1 MEEEQMISRVV
12 WWGGEDGTGEPKG
25 REEGEKK
32 NEAKENIGQRGSV
45 PQACNLG
52 FYFCYA
58 QYAWGP
64 KW

>member
-12 WWGGEDGTGEPKG
+12 GGG
-25 REEGEKK
+25 RWDWRAQGKRRREKK

-45 PQACNLG
+45 PQAGNLG